1 MWFAWFVWFAWY
13 AFKSYPLCNSFR
25 IFWGHFLA
33 FFPIQSFINFVFDKL
48 KVLLKFVS
56 FSFMTYDRYLL
67 TLGVI
72 FGQDSTVLKDS
83 TTYSQIWAK
92 FCRYFYCKQFDY
104 CNTFLVKVMHNYYC
118 NTFLSKYF
126 YCYCNTFIWSITM
139 LYLQRWQYLIVAVR
153 LHIAYENEGEEV
165 LYQNSLKKCFKVETA
180 GRRTTFRTANFGS
193 HFFHALTPQLYM
205 VWFVGFHIGIII

>member
-1 MWFAWFVWFAWY
+1 MVIAQQNIANTLLQYFFSKKA
-13 AFKSYPLCNSFR
+13 AFKQFFQTAKILHYCNIFSNGLCNSFCNSFR
-25 IFWGHFLA
+25 IF
-33 FFPIQSFINFVFDKL
+33 QSFINFVFDKL

-72 FGQDSTVLKDS
+72 FGQASTVLKDS

-139 LYLQRWQYLIVAVR
+139 LWYV
-153 LHIAYENEGEEV
+153 HICMNF
-165 LYQNSLKKCFKVETA
+165 LKTLLVNK
-180 GRRTTFRTANFGS
+180 
-193 HFFHALTPQLYM
+193 
-205 VWFVGFHIGIII
+205 

>member
-1 MWFAWFVWFAWY
+1 MCTVQTMVIAQQNIANTLLHYFFSKKAVQF
-13 AFKSYPLCNSFR
+13 FKQQYCNIFSNGLCNTFR

-48 KVLLKFVS
+48 KVLIKFVS

-67 TLGVI
+67 ILGVI
-72 FGQDSTVLKDS
+72 FGQDSTVLKNS

-92 FCRYFYCKQFDY
+92 FCRYFYCKQFKY
-104 CNTFLVKVMHNYYC
+104 CNTFLEKVMHNYYC

-139 LYLQRWQYLIVAVR
+139 LCLDPNVNR
-153 LHIAYENEGEEV
+153 
-165 LYQNSLKKCFKVETA
+165 
-180 GRRTTFRTANFGS
+180 
-193 HFFHALTPQLYM
+193 
-205 VWFVGFHIGIII
+205 